1 MGKSKILIIGAS
13 GNLGFHLAEA
23 SLKFDHP
30 TFALVRDSAF
40 SDPIKAQKLH
50 SLSHAGATLL
60 KGSLQDEAS
69 IVEAVK
75 LVDVVISAVSAKQ
88 TLDQK
93 LLIRVIK
100 QSGSIKRFIPAEF
113 GADPTKVQIYDLED
127 GHNFYA
133 PKLEI
138 RQMVEAE
145 GIPYTCICCNFFM
158 KILLPSLVQPGL
170 NAPPRDK
177 VTIFGDG
184 NTKGLFDRR
193 RLLISCHVIVILFV
207 WCLFMKGFFAGVFV
221 KENDVAAFTISTVD
235 DPRTLNKVL
244 YLRPPGNVCSLNEL
258 VEMWETKI
266 GKKLEKSHVSEE
278 ELVKKIKGTSYPANF
293 EQLFIYS
300 AFIKK
305 DHTYFD
311 IESSNGVNGTELYP
325 QLKYTTVS
333 EFLDTLV

>member
-127 GHNFYA
+127 GRNFYA

-184 NTKGLFDRR
+184 NTKG
-193 RLLISCHVIVILFV
+193 I
-207 WCLFMKGFFAGVFV
+207 FV